1 MTDDLLPDDLLPEDA
16 AETGDEFARLF
27 ADSERRTQEQTPEP
41 KAGDQV
47 TGKLVQIGDEECF
60 VDYGGRSEL
69 PIGTVDL
76 QDADGNLRFAVG
88 DDITAYVVGKGAEQR
103 LALKQ
108 KAQGKDTRFLE
119 DALQSGVPLTG
130 AVKETNKGGFVV
142 DLGGHRA
149 FCPISQIDDQF
160 VNDPPSWVG
169 RSLEFR
175 VIEFA
180 DGGRRLVVSRRVLM
194 QEEKARRGKETR
206 KSLAVGD
213 VRDGKVVR
221 LMPYGAFIDIGGVE
235 GLVHVSEISHHRIAD
250 PSEALQEGQAVTV
263 KVTALQNLGEGKTER
278 VSLSIKALD
287 GDPWQDVQDKLKLGE
302 WVTGVVTGMADF
314 GAFVELLPG
323 VRGLVHVSALSQDRV
338 QHPSDVVREGQE
350 VQVRIVEV
358 DVQRKRISLS
368 LVG

>member
-1 MTDDLLPDDLLPEDA
+1 MTDDLLPDDAQDNV
-16 AETGDEFARLF
+16 DEFARLF
-27 ADSERRTQEQTPEP
+27 TESEQRNQDQTPEP
-41 KAGDQV
+41 KTGDQL

-69 PIGTVDL
+69 PISTVDL
-76 QDADGNLRFAVG
+76 QDAEGQLRFAVG
-88 DDITAYVVGKGAEQR
+88 DAITAYVVGKGAEQR

-119 DALQSGVPLTG
+119 DAMQSGVPLTG

-160 VNDPPSWVG
+160 VNDPPAWVG

-180 DGGRRLVVSRRVLM
+180 DGGRRLVVSRRALL
-194 QEEKARRGKETR
+194 QEEKARLGKETR
-206 KSLAVGD
+206 KTLAVGD

-250 PSEALQEGQAVTV
+250 PAEVLQEGQTVTV
-263 KVTALQNLGEGKTER
+263 KVTDLQHVGEGKAER
-278 VSLSIKALD
+278 VSLSIKALA
-287 GDPWQDVQDKLKLGE
+287 GDPWQGVQDKLVLGE

-323 VRGLVHVSALSQDRV
+323 VRGLVHVSALSQERV
-338 QHPSDVVREGQE
+338 SHPSDVVREGQE